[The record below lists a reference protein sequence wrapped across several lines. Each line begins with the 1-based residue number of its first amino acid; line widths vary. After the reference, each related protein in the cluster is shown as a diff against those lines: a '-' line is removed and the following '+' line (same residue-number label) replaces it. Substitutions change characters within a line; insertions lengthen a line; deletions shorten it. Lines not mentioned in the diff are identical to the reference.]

1 MSNDGDDARGR
12 QETTPFDQQVGG
24 QPDRWQAPPG
34 GTSGAGATAAGASS
48 SEPPSSGQEGHGPPP
63 YGSAPHGQGPY
74 GQGPYGQGT
83 YGQGPYGQ
91 APYGQQVPYE
101 QAPYGQQAP
110 GPQQYGQQWAQQP
123 YGQGQPPFPQQQYGQ
138 APYGQAPYGQP
149 SYGQGPYDQPYGQ
162 PQPAR
167 PGPVITAAVLGLVLG
182 ALGLLATV
190 GLLVGGAII
199 DDLADAID
207 ESDPSLG
214 SGVADDVRAV
224 LLVLA
229 LLALAWTVA
238 MVWGSVLALRGRSR
252 VLLIVGAAISV
263 AATGL
268 FFLGSLVSAARPPS
282 EDGEAGGV
290 LLTLV
295 LFLIAL
301 ATLVLP
307 CLRSAAQFFAAHRQ
321 RRALQPR

>member
-1 MSNDGDDARGR
+1 
-12 QETTPFDQQVGG
+12 
-24 QPDRWQAPPG
+24 
-34 GTSGAGATAAGASS
+34 
-48 SEPPSSGQEGHGPPP
+48 
-63 YGSAPHGQGPY
+63 
-74 GQGPYGQGT
+74 
-83 YGQGPYGQ
+83 
-91 APYGQQVPYE
+91 
-101 QAPYGQQAP
+101 
-110 GPQQYGQQWAQQP
+110 
-123 YGQGQPPFPQQQYGQ
+123 
-138 APYGQAPYGQP
+138 
-149 SYGQGPYDQPYGQ
+149 
-162 PQPAR
+162 
-167 PGPVITAAVLGLVLG
+167 
-182 ALGLLATV
+182 
-190 GLLVGGAII
+190 
-199 DDLADAID
+199 
-207 ESDPSLG
+207 
-214 SGVADDVRAV
+214 
-224 LLVLA
+224 
-229 LLALAWTVA
+229 

>member
-24 QPDRWQAPPG
+24 PDRWQAPPG
-34 GTSGAGATAAGASS
+34 GPSGAGATASY
-48 SEPPSSGQEGHGPPP
+48 GQPP
-63 YGSAPHGQGPY
+63 YE
-74 GQGPYGQGT
+74 
-83 YGQGPYGQ
+83 Q
-91 APYGQQVPYE
+91 APYE
-101 QAPYGQQAP
+101 QAPYGQQSP
-110 GPQQYGQQWAQQP
+110 GPQQYGQQWAAQP
-123 YGQGQPPFPQQQYGQ
+123 YGQAQPPYPQQQ
-138 APYGQAPYGQP
+138 YGQP
-149 SYGQGPYDQPYGQ
+149 SYGQPSYGQPSYGQVPYGQVPYGQPYGQ

-190 GLLVGGAII
+190 GLLIGGALI
-199 DDLADAID
+199 DDLAGALD

-214 SGVADDVRAV
+214 SGVAADVLAV

-282 EDGEAGGV
+282 EGGEAGGV
-290 LLTLV
+290 LLTLA

-321 RRALQPR
+321 RRALPR